1 MSNTSNLIVNGVGTG
16 AGAVATALLAKSG
29 KKGGAVLM
37 GALTLLNGFNAV
49 KNAIKAKQEAKQE
62 AKQKIDY
69 SNVTPEE
76 LQEQLQEQLV
86 RIQAQMEQ
94 INTNN
99 KKLVES
105 LKEIEEE
112 LQTNDS
118 IQ

>member
-49 KNAIKAKQEAKQE
+49 KNAIKAKQEAKQ
-62 AKQKIDY
+62 KIDY
-69 SNVTPEE
+69 SNVKPEE
-76 LQEQLQEQLV
+76 LQEQLV
-86 RIQAQMEQ
+86 RIQAQTEQ